1 MVYAVISLGASAFAP
16 GSVLHH
22 SRVVSPT
29 AQMQVDYNPVVI
41 GVAADSGCG
50 KSTFMRR
57 LTSIFGG
64 ESKLLDI
71 GRETNTLVS
80 DMTTVICLDDYHK
93 WDRTGRKSNPEWPDG
108 ITALHADCQLWDK
121 MAADV
126 TDLKAGKTVDKPIY
140 NHITGELDPDETV
153 SPTPIVIFEGL
164 HPMVDDRVNEALDLS
179 IYLDITDSV
188 KFAWK
193 AQRDIAE
200 RGATMEDVQAAIDAR
215 KPDFAAYVEPQK
227 ARADIVVQVL
237 LSDLIED
244 PTGKF
249 LKVKF
254 IQKKALS
261 TVAAPYFF
269 DKGSKLTWVPNGDK
283 LTTEAPGVKLASYDD
298 MWYDQPVSVLEMD
311 GKIEKL
317 EELIYAESHLCSTG
331 TKFYGEWSEQI
342 VKNKDSPGSDNGTG
356 LFQTLCAFKIREAY
370 EKIAASRE

>member
-1 MVYAVISLGASAFAP
+1 MLSIAIGSLAFAP
-16 GSVLHH
+16 GASL
-22 SRVVSPT
+22 SRSAVSQRS
-29 AQMQVDYNPVVI
+29 AVSMEVKPVVI
-41 GVAADSGCG
+41 GIAADSGCG

-126 TDLKAGKTVDKPIY
+126 TDLKAGKTVSKPIY
-140 NHITGELDPDETV
+140 NHITGELDPNEEV

-164 HPMVDDRVNEALDLS
+164 HPMVDERVNDALDLS
-179 IYLDITDSV
+179 VYLDITDDV

-200 RGATMEDVQAAIDAR
+200 RGATMEEVQAAIDGR

-227 ARADIVVQVL
+227 EKADIIIQVL
-237 LSDLIED
+237 LSDLIDD
-244 PTGKF
+244 PTGSF
-249 LKVKF
+249 LKVKL
-254 IQKKALS
+254 IQKKGLAIKP
-261 TVAAPYFF
+261 AYFF
-269 DKGSKLTWVPNGDK
+269 DEGASIEWTPNPSKLT
-283 LTTEAPGVKLASYDD
+283 TSAPGVKIASYDD
-298 MWYDQPVSVLEMD
+298 EWYGSPVSIIEMD
-311 GKIEKL
+311 GKLDDL
-317 EELIYAESHLCSTG
+317 EEMVYLESHLCNSG
-331 TKFYGEWSEQI
+331 TKYYGELSEQI
-342 VKNKDSPGSDNGTG
+342 AKNKDSPGSENGTG
-356 LFQTLCAFKIREAY
+356 LFQTVCSFKIREAY
-370 EKIAASRE
+370 EALKK